1 MNLFKNLFGK
11 NDKNKNQK
19 KVSQELYNKCEEIYF
34 NSLKIYICC
43 AQYAINLREL
53 NLYEEMILEFVLKIN
68 LLPSKDNYIICNTFL
83 LLANLYMKLGS
94 IKKAHCLYEKIIYK
108 NQHGL
113 PKDKSMAKVL
123 ISANYNI
130 GLINY
135 ITGKYETDKQRLE
148 NALEIKKTTIK
159 NNYDIELIKIY
170 ETLAE
175 IDVHIKIIV
184 LHIYISKKVLNY

>member
-1 MNLFKNLFGK
+1 
-11 NDKNKNQK
+11 
-19 KVSQELYNKCEEIYF
+19 
-34 NSLKIYICC
+34 
-43 AQYAINLREL
+43 
-53 NLYEEMILEFVLKIN
+53 
-68 LLPSKDNYIICNTFL
+68 
-83 LLANLYMKLGS
+83 
-94 IKKAHCLYEKIIYK
+94 
-108 NQHGL
+108 
-113 PKDKSMAKVL
+113 MAKVL